1 MAKADVNNYRDSDTE
16 QLLKLKRCVKVGHVF
31 IEISYKLHKFIY
43 LNKPLEYLPN
53 ETYKQCVIRHVCKF
67 LNGL

>member
-1 MAKADVNNYRDSDTE
+1 MAKADINNYRDSDTE

-43 LNKPLEYLPN
+43 LIPN
-53 ETYKQCVIRHVCKF
+53 SFNNVAIPIEI
-67 LNGL
+67 

>member
-43 LNKPLEYLPN
+43 LT
-53 ETYKQCVIRHVCKF
+53 ETKVGYEIIFPKDRTTTPEK
-67 LNGL
+67 